1 MPRARRI
8 AQNVLSNWLALVI
21 TTVVGFFLS
30 PFVVHHL
37 GNLTY
42 GVWVIIMSLVSYM
55 NLLDLG
61 LRGAV
66 TRFVSKGAAQSN
78 DRESSEAV
86 SGALW
91 IRLWISAAIICV
103 GVLVSFGFNRFF
115 AIPIEL
121 QQAARIAVLVTAVT
135 VAINLWCGVFGGVLV
150 ALHRNDLTS
159 TVSILQTAIRA
170 GGIVFLLRSGHGILA
185 LAIWD
190 LCTSIIANSITI
202 ILCFRVYP
210 ALRVVFGRPS
220 RATLKKL
227 WNYSFYAFLINVA
240 VQVTY
245 YTDNIVV
252 GAFLSPA
259 AVTLYAIGGLLIGYV
274 RQIVGSMVVTFT
286 PLASAFEAEGNHEN
300 LRRLLIHGTR
310 AALLV
315 SLPIEAALFFRGHT
329 FIRLW
334 MGPQYAQ
341 PSGTVM
347 QILLLSVLFS
357 SANVT
362 SGGIVYGMEKHKR
375 IAQWAIVEGAANLI
389 LSIILVH
396 RMGIYGVAWGSAIP
410 SIIIELLLWPAYISR
425 LVQIPVKTY
434 LWQTWVRSALV
445 VVPFAT
451 ACAVVERYWPAHN
464 LVIFFLQIAAL
475 LVLLP
480 LTLLLVFR
488 QEVVKKVQEWRM
500 RPDAS
505 NPVGESYNEPVT
517 TSAR

>member
-1 MPRARRI
+1 MPRGRRI
-8 AQNVLSNWLALVI
+8 AQNVLSNWTALVI
-21 TTVVGFFLS
+21 TTIVGFFLS

-66 TRFVSKGAAQSN
+66 TRFVSKGTAQQN
-78 DRESSEAV
+78 HQESSDAV

-91 IRLWISAAIICV
+91 IRLWISIAIICV
-103 GVLVSFGFNRFF
+103 GVLVAFGFHRVFT
-115 AIPIEL
+115 IPVEL
-121 QQAARIAVLVTAVT
+121 QQAARLAVLITAVT

-150 ALHRNDLTS
+150 ALHRYDLTS
-159 TVSILQTAIRA
+159 SVSILQTGARA
-170 GGIVFLLRSGHGILA
+170 AGIVFLLRSGHGILA

-190 LCTSIIANSITI
+190 LCTSILARSATI

-210 ALRVVFGRPS
+210 ALKVVFGRPD

-227 WNYSFYAFLINVA
+227 WTYSFYAFLINVA

-274 RQIVGSMVVTFT
+274 RQIVSAMTTTFT
-286 PLASAFEAEGNHEN
+286 PLASTFEAEGNFEN

-334 MGPQYAQ
+334 MGQQYAQ

-375 IAQWAIVEGAANLI
+375 IAQWAMAEGAANFI
-389 LSIILVH
+389 LSIILV
-396 RMGIYGVAWGSAIP
+396 RRIGIYGVAWGSAIP
-410 SIIIELLLWPAYISR
+410 SIIIELLLWPSYICK
-425 LVQIPVKTY
+425 LVQIPVRRY
-434 LWQTWVRSALV
+434 LWQAWVRVTFV
-445 VVPFAT
+445 VAPFAA
-451 ACAVVERYWPAHN
+451 ACALAERYWPAHN
-464 LVIFFLQIAAL
+464 LAGFFFQIG
-475 LVLLP
+475 VLL
-480 LTLLLVFR
+480 LLLPITMFLVFR
-488 QEVVKKVQEWRM
+488 DEVSTKFREWR
-500 RPDAS
+500 RRADTPGPLS
-505 NPVGESYNEPVT
+505 EPLEPVT
-517 TSAR
+517 TGTR

>member
-1 MPRARRI
+1 MSRARRI
-8 AQNVLSNWLALVI
+8 AQNVLSNWMALAI

-66 TRFVSKGAAQSN
+66 TRFVSKGTAQQDHEASN
-78 DRESSEAV
+78 QAV

-91 IRLWISAAIICV
+91 IRLWISLAIIAA
-103 GVLVSFGFNRFF
+103 GLVASAAFNHVFT
-115 AIPIEL
+115 IPVEL
-121 QQAARIAVLVTAVT
+121 QQTARIAVLITAVT

-150 ALHRNDLTS
+150 ALHRYDLTS
-159 TVSILQTAIRA
+159 SVSILQTVARA
-170 GGIVFLLRSGHGILA
+170 AGIVFLLRSGHGIMA

-190 LCTSIIANSITI
+190 LCTTLTANAALI
-202 ILCFRVYP
+202 ILCFRTYP
-210 ALRVVFGRPS
+210 QLKVVLGRPDK
-220 RATLKKL
+220 ATLKKL
-227 WNYSFYAFLINVA
+227 WNYSLYAFLINVA

-245 YTDNIVV
+245 YTDNVVV

-259 AVTLYAIGGLLIGYV
+259 AVTLYAIGGLLIAYV
-274 RQIVGSMVVTFT
+274 RQIVSSMTTTFT
-286 PLASAFEAEGNHEN
+286 PLASTFEAEGSQRN

-315 SLPIEAALFFRGHT
+315 SLPIEVALFFRGHT

-334 MGPQYAQ
+334 MGAQYAE

-347 QILLLSVLFS
+347 QILLLSVVFS

-375 IAQWAIVEGAANLI
+375 IALWATAEGAANFI
-389 LSIILVH
+389 LSVILV
-396 RMGIYGVAWGSAIP
+396 RRIGIYGVAWGSAIP
-410 SIIIELLLWPAYISR
+410 SVIIELLLWPAYICR
-425 LVQIPVKTY
+425 LVQIPVRTY
-434 LWQTWVRSALV
+434 LWQAWIRTSLAVL
-445 VVPFAT
+445 PFAL
-451 ACAVVERYWPAHN
+451 ACAAAERFWPARN
-464 LVIFFLQIAAL
+464 LAVFFLQIAAL
-475 LVLLP
+475 LPLLP
-480 LTLLLVFR
+480 LMFLLMFR
-488 QEVVKKVQEWRM
+488 DEVVAQTRGWMKRRSPSDLSEQ
-500 RPDAS
+500 
-505 NPVGESYNEPVT
+505 PV
-517 TSAR
+517 

>member
-1 MPRARRI
+1 MQSVRRI

-21 TTVVGFFLS
+21 TTAVGFFLS
-30 PFVVHHL
+30 PFVVHRL

-66 TRFVSKGAAQSN
+66 TRFVSKGTAQKN

-91 IRLWISAAIICV
+91 IRLWISAAVIAA
-103 GVLVSFGFNRFF
+103 GVLVSFGFNRVFS
-115 AIPIEL
+115 IPLEL

-150 ALHRNDLTS
+150 ALHRYDVTS
-159 TVSILQTAIRA
+159 TISILQTATRA
-170 GGIVFLLRSGHGILA
+170 AGIVFLLRSGHGILA

-190 LCTSIIANSITI
+190 LCTALIANSVTIT
-202 ILCFRVYP
+202 LCFRIYP
-210 ALRVVFGRPS
+210 ALRVVFGPPDRN
-220 RATLKKL
+220 TLKKL

-274 RQIVGSMVVTFT
+274 RQIVSSMTTTFT
-286 PLASAFEAEGNHEN
+286 PLASTYEAEGNHEN

-334 MGPQYAQ
+334 MGPQYAE

-375 IAQWAIVEGAANLI
+375 IAQWAIAEGAANLI
-389 LSIILVH
+389 LSIVLV
-396 RMGIYGVAWGSAIP
+396 RRIGIYGVAWGSAIP

-425 LVQIPVKTY
+425 LVKIPVRTY

-445 VVPFAT
+445 VVPFAA
-451 ACAVVERYWPAHN
+451 ACAVAERYWPAHN
-464 LVIFFLQIAAL
+464 LFVFFLQIGAL
-475 LVLLP
+475 LILVP
-480 LTLLLVFR
+480 LTLYLVFR
-488 QEVVKKVQEWRM
+488 DEVLTKIREWRK
-500 RPDAS
+500 RSDTSKPI
-505 NPVGESYNEPVT
+505 GEPCEAIT
-517 TSAR
+517 TGAR